1 MTGFVLTEE
10 EKQNLLQ
17 MALQIGCQFELKTAG
32 GKKQKT
38 KMEHEGREAGH
49 DQWMCSD
56 KDDDDKC
63 GIPRRSISKPSSV
76 SLVGCLSALSAM

>member
-1 MTGFVLTEE
+1 
-10 EKQNLLQ
+10 
-17 MALQIGCQFELKTAG
+17 
-32 GKKQKT
+32 
-38 KMEHEGREAGH
+38 MEREGREAGH